1 MEPWINVSLK
11 SPLSPGPSGPCV
23 PHRSSASYEI
33 SLVHPFPDSHH
44 ACPMYALPLPSLQQS
59 WLGEQ
64 GDSALLP
71 AEWMKLQ
78 EVSLQLQGP

>member
-1 MEPWINVSLK
+1 
-11 SPLSPGPSGPCV
+11 
-23 PHRSSASYEI
+23 
-33 SLVHPFPDSHH
+33 
-44 ACPMYALPLPSLQQS
+44 MYALPLPSLQQS